1 MIFLLGTEARGQVHS
16 LTMILQDGK
25 VEWEGPLLEQHTK
38 SQHFVMVQDWKLSTI
53 YRMWSSALLPEIPEL
68 MADFDKGSF
77 AVHQLIFHY
86 TPFSH
91 DWLRYWKGLDWLWVH
106 IFKHSL
112 FLCSTVKVYW
122 TEGSYFEFKDSIYGL
137 SCLCSFILVVFAVKM
152 INKLKKLKCKSRA
165 YCVHTKL
172 IVPGLNCLIWNMNS
186 KLEIYRQM
194 QPECSTIYHCVG
206 LHCHRKS
213 YNGVLDLYKSL
224 NPWWNNLPTHT
235 PSKVGQIHCRLF
247 TRSKIQLLSED
258 QVKNGEGLWCIF
270 DRHYQP

>member
-1 MIFLLGTEARGQVHS
+1 MAKYIHWRWFCRTAKSNGKDLFWSNTQNHSILWWCRTENCPRFIACEVLPYYQKSRNWWLISTRDPLQCIS
-16 LTMILQDGK
+16 L
-25 VEWEGPLLEQHTK
+25 
-38 SQHFVMVQDWKLSTI
+38 F
-53 YRMWSSALLPEIPEL
+53 
-68 MADFDKGSF
+68 
-77 AVHQLIFHY
+77 FHY

-106 IFKHSL
+106 IFEHSL
-112 FLCSTVKVYW
+112 FLCSTVKVYR

-213 YNGVLDLYKSL
+213 YNGVLDLYKSV
-224 NPWWNNLPTHT
+224 NPWWNNLPTHYPFKGRSNT
-235 PSKVGQIHCRLF
+235 LSTVYQI
-247 TRSKIQLLSED
+247 
-258 QVKNGEGLWCIF
+258 
-270 DRHYQP
+270 